1 MSDKIRAFLS
11 IDINEDKL
19 LNEIVGIQRKLDQ
32 NTAKMKLVE
41 RENIHF
47 TWRFFGDTKIKR
59 IEQIKEKL
67 SEIDFEPFDIII
79 GGVGTFPNIRRP
91 RVIWVGVLDNIDEM
105 RGLKNQTDNLLA
117 TIGYAKERRIFIP
130 HATIARVRSIHDK
143 AGLQENIQT
152 IENQEVGKMTVSKIS
167 MTKSTLT
174 SSGPIY
180 ETLWQ
185 IEA

>member
-11 IDINEDKL
+11 IDINEDDL
-19 LNEIVGIQRKLDQ
+19 LNEIVEIQHLIDT
-32 NTAKMKLVE
+32 NAAKIKLVE

-47 TWRFFGDTKIKR
+47 TWRFFGDIKKRR

-67 SEIDFEPFDIII
+67 SEIDFGSFDITI

-91 RVIWVGVLDNIDEM
+91 RVIWIGVLDNIDKM
-105 RGLKNQTDNLLA
+105 RELKNRTDDLLA
-117 TIGYAKERRIFIP
+117 SIGFPKERRKFIP

-143 AGLQENIQT
+143 AHLQENIQS
-152 IENQEVGKMTVSKIS
+152 IANHKVGKMTVSKIS